1 MARNESNN
9 QNATRDL
16 DAKER
21 LRAALA
27 ISKLL
32 RLYGAYAEHHGFD
45 NAIMEA
51 GIHALDCE
59 IEAVLKLLDRKSR
72 KTKKNGAK
80 RSRANAIDVSDQAF

>member
-1 MARNESNN
+1 MARNDCKKLS
-9 QNATRDL
+9 TTKDL
-16 DAKER
+16 DIKER

-59 IEAVLKLLDRKSR
+59 IEAVLNLLDRKSA
-72 KTKKNGAK
+72 KPQNGAK
-80 RSRANAIDVSDQAF
+80 RSLRSTAEMSGQAL

>member
-1 MARNESNN
+1 MGMARNDCKTSP
-9 QNATRDL
+9 ATKNL

-32 RLYGAYAEHHGFD
+32 RLYGAYAQHHGFD
-45 NAIMEA
+45 HAIMEA

-59 IEAVLKLLDRKSR
+59 IEAVIKLLDRKN
-72 KTKKNGAK
+72 KNGAR
-80 RSRANAIDVSDQAF
+80 RSTEKASNQAL

>member
-1 MARNESNN
+1 MARNDCKNSPS
-9 QNATRDL
+9 TRDL

-59 IEAVLKLLDRKSR
+59 IEAVLKLLDRR
-72 KTKKNGAK
+72 NGQTKNGAK
-80 RSRANAIDVSDQAF
+80 RSRASKAKVKDHAF